1 MTAPSR
7 RDNLIPMKYRL
18 PWLVAAWVLPAI
30 LQAAPQFWSV
40 PNATATP
47 LPAPDIE
54 QSMEPAAVQTA
65 TPTPVMAP
73 AVQVA
78 PPTPTP
84 RPGLNPKNPTQ
95 AALFSAVVPGAGE
108 VYAGDPVK
116 GVAFAA
122 LFGLGLWQTLDNLQL
137 VPDVSGGIPQT
148 FTNNQNVSVRAK
160 NETAGNLFGLA
171 TLAVYGF
178 GIQDAYNSAATYNK
192 NNYLT
197 LNFGIGPHPNA
208 SLAYRF

>member
-1 MTAPSR
+1 MTAVW
-7 RDNLIPMKYRL
+7 LIP
-18 PWLVAAWVLPAI
+18 VL
-30 LQAAPQFWSV
+30 LQAAPQFWTV
-40 PNATATP
+40 PNATPTP
-47 LPAPDIE
+47 LPPPDIE
-54 QSMEPAAVQTA
+54 QSAEPASVQTI

-84 RPGLNPKNPTQ
+84 RPGLTPKNPTQ
-95 AALFSAVVPGAGE
+95 AALFSAIIPGAGE
-108 VYAGDPVK
+108 VYAGDPLK

-137 VPDVSGGIPQT
+137 VPDVSGSIAQT
-148 FTNNQNVSVRAK
+148 LTNNQNVSVRAK

-178 GIQDAYNSAATYNK
+178 GIQDAFNSAATYNK
-192 NNYLT
+192 DNYLT
-197 LNFGIGPHPNA
+197 LHFGIEPHPNA